1 MLQAELQIANL
12 QEQLQQDSVSEW
24 EREILQSELD
34 RLLQQRAAQEADF

>member
-34 RLLQQRAAQEADF
+34 QRAAQEADF